1 MREVCMDYNQLRLV
15 VEVVETGSISKAANN
30 LFISQP
36 NLSSQ
41 IASLEDEIGKKLFTR
56 SNRGMTLTPY
66 GVEVY
71 NQAKTVVK
79 QYEIVEKKLMNKSN
93 DNKIKIASFGSEII
107 NEEFFEVCS
116 KYSSNCL
123 FELRDCSVEESIQ
136 NVMNRDCD
144 IALILYSDLQQKKIT
159 QFLSAEKL
167 ELRCLFEGDLR
178 IHVSKKS
185 QLSVKEV
192 ITKSDIQNLL
202 HVQKSFLFDGMFGFH
217 LELEHLDLPDH
228 DKVLLTNDI
237 KTYHDALHRLS
248 SFGIEID
255 WKCNKHLP
263 SDFAR
268 IPYDNKKLKV
278 YCGVVKRENEILKE
292 ALEYFIDRLIKAYR

>member
-1 MREVCMDYNQLRLV
+1 MDYNQLRLV
-15 VEVVETGSISKAANN
+15 VEVVETGSISKAASN

-41 IASLEDEIGKKLFTR
+41 IASLENEIGRKLFIR
-56 SNRGMTLTPY
+56 SNRGMTLTSF

-71 NQAKTVVK
+71 NQAKSVVK
-79 QYEIVEKKLMNKSN
+79 QYEIIEKKL
-93 DNKIKIASFGSEII
+93 
-107 NEEFFEVCS
+107 
-116 KYSSNCL
+116 
-123 FELRDCSVEESIQ
+123 
-136 NVMNRDCD
+136 
-144 IALILYSDLQQKKIT
+144 T

-185 QLSVKEV
+185 QLCVKEI

-202 HVQKSFLFDGMFGFH
+202 HVQKSFLFDGMFGFQ
-217 LELEHLDLPDH
+217 LELEHLDLPDYE
-228 DKVLLTNDI
+228 KVLLTNDI

-248 SFGIEID
+248 SYGIEID

-263 SDFAR
+263 SDFVR
-268 IPYDNKKLKV
+268 IPYERKKLKV
-278 YCGVVKRENEILKE
+278 YCGVVKRENEILNE